1 MGSSLGKFAS
11 PAAIW
16 LGNLSRNLMIMAMMF
31 GKQAPRSWKYLEECP
46 KSLDICR
53 YKLPQSVSF
62 LMVVTR
68 QGCWTK
74 HIHNYFGLAMPK
86 CRHASYK
93 IGRWKE
99 AHLQKEETDSS
110 KWQDRPRK
118 RSWRNI
124 SSVSFAI
131 MWAKVWEW
139 IFVWR
144 ISHRNL
150 CFSAAVFCWIG
161 CFPPK
166 RMAIM
171 IPFYIINQV
180 RRTIKRLERSSLN
193 HNLYFFWDLIF
204 FTRMCNNG
212 RSQCW
217 YPPHNQLTTHGITV
231 TWTF

>member
-1 MGSSLGKFAS
+1 MQSKFFGQVCIPRS
-11 PAAIW
+11 
-16 LGNLSRNLMIMAMMF
+16 NLA
-31 GKQAPRSWKYLEECP
+31 GEPEQKPHDHQAPRSWKYLEECP

-131 MWAKVWEW
+131 MFLPKFGDEALCQE
-139 IFVWR
+139 
-144 ISHRNL
+144 SLSRNL
-150 CFSAAVFCWIG
+150 LLNW
-161 CFPPK
+161 
-166 RMAIM
+166 MAIM
-171 IPFYIINQV
+171 IAFYIINQV
-180 RRTIKRLERSSLN
+180 RRTIKRLEKSSLN
-193 HNLYFFWDLIF
+193 HNLYFFEISFSSLGCATMEGPSVVWGF
-204 FTRMCNNG
+204 AA
-212 RSQCW
+212 W
-217 YPPHNQLTTHGITV
+217 YPPHKRLTTHGIT
-231 TWTF
+231 WTF

>member
-1 MGSSLGKFAS
+1 MKVALQSKFFGQVCI

-118 RSWRNI
+118 WSWRNI

-131 MWAKVWEW
+131 MWAKVWGW
-139 IFVWR
+139 IFMSR

-161 CFPPK
+161 C
-166 RMAIM
+166 
-171 IPFYIINQV
+171 IN
-180 RRTIKRLERSSLN
+180 RTCWCCPSPRKEWLSWYPSTLSTRCARTIKRLERSSLN
-193 HNLYFFWDLIF
+193 FK
-204 FTRMCNNG
+204 
-212 RSQCW
+212 S
-217 YPPHNQLTTHGITV
+217 
-231 TWTF
+231 

>member
-1 MGSSLGKFAS
+1 MWFFKDESGTALILLPWMGSSLGKFAS

-16 LGNLSRNLMIMAMMF
+16 LGTLFRNLMIMAIMF

-74 HIHNYFGLAMPK
+74 HIHNYFGPAMPK

-99 AHLQKEETDSS
+99 AHLQKEETDGS

-131 MWAKVWEW
+131 MFLPKFGDESLCQESLIE
-139 IFVWR
+139 IFASQPQSFAELGASTELVD
-144 ISHRNL
+144 
-150 CFSAAVFCWIG
+150 AVL
-161 CFPPK
+161 PPEK
-166 RMAIM
+166 NGYH
-171 IPFYIINQV
+171 YILLHYQPGAPHHKETWKI
-180 RRTIKRLERSSLN
+180 
-193 HNLYFFWDLIF
+193 IF
-204 FTRMCNNG
+204 K
-212 RSQCW
+212 S
-217 YPPHNQLTTHGITV
+217 
-231 TWTF
+231 